1 MLGTQPK
8 STKVD
13 EYSVSSEQVQK
24 LLQILNKLLVSAQAK
39 KIIVIAVMT
48 SLKELVNCMTL
59 HHERFCFLRL
69 FSPQLRLRRAD
80 DPSIAMIATSI
91 VK

>member
-1 MLGTQPK
+1 MNDG
-8 STKVD
+8 SM
-13 EYSVSSEQVQK
+13 SC
-24 LLQILNKLLVSAQAK
+24 VSAQAK

-69 FSPQLRLRRAD
+69 LSPQLRLRRED

-91 VK
+91 VNVNPVPVFERWSTSV